1 MASVYRRL
9 DTTNVRATKG
19 MGGRVYS
26 VLAETDLYC
35 GDIVKVGDIADGE
48 NDIRN
53 ISEVTNAEV
62 GKAGV
67 RVAFIAT
74 PEVNYKDGSA

>member
-26 VLAETDLYC
+26 VLAETDSNVL
-35 GDIVKVGDIADGE
+35 
-48 NDIRN
+48 
-53 ISEVTNAEV
+53 
-62 GKAGV
+62 
-67 RVAFIAT
+67 
-74 PEVNYKDGSA
+74 